1 MKHVFSMEMERES
14 DLQTLAE
21 TIVMCQL
28 KKRGGMCRKS
38 ECSGCATQHDLE
50 RCMDA
55 LPACD
60 KLRVKNMAQDLY
72 GVKKFQHGMDE
83 PRGKEALREWGEAA
97 VTLVVTLVEGL
108 LVSAAMIAPI
118 CWFLSRMM
126 GIP

>member
-38 ECSGCATQHDLE
+38 ECSECATQHDLE

-72 GVKKFQHGMDE
+72 GVKKFQYGMDE
-83 PRGKEALREWGEAA
+83 PRGKEKLREWGEAA
-97 VTLVVTLVEGL
+97 VALGVTLVEGL
-108 LVSAAMIAPI
+108 LVSAAIIAPTY
-118 CWFLSRMM
+118 LYVLRTA
-126 GIP
+126 GIL